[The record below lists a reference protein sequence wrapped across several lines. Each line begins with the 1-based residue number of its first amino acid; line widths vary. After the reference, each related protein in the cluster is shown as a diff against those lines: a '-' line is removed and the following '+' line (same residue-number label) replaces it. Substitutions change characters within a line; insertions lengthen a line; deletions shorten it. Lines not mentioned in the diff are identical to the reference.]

1 MSAEPVLV
9 AGLDEVRLLT
19 TDQAALYLGVASSSL
34 RTYRT
39 RGGGPVA
46 TVVGRRSVRYR
57 VRDLDAWTSTEA
69 RTQVPEVR
77 RPGGQP
83 GSLRSAS

>member
-1 MSAEPVLV
+1 MTGEPVLV
-9 AGLDEVRLLT
+9 AGLDEARLLT
-19 TDQAALYLGVASSSL
+19 TDQAALYLGVAASSL

-46 TVVGRRSVRYR
+46 TIVGRRSVRYR

-69 RTQVPEVR
+69 RTPAPAAR

-83 GSLRSAS
+83 AALRSAS